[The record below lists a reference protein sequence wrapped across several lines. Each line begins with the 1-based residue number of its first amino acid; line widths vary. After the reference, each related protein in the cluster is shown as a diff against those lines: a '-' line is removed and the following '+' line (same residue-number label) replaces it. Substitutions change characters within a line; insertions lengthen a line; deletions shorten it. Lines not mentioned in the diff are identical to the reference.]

1 MYSLDVNFLKD
12 RGIQSEPGLN
22 KPRATA
28 PKGSMTP
35 LYIGVG
41 VGLFFPAVVAG
52 LLFFLQ
58 QQTDQLQQQSQALD
72 QKLGELKQA
81 EKQIADLEQ
90 QITQVE
96 DETNALASVF
106 NQIKPWSALLQDI
119 REDIPPGVQIKTIQ
133 QTEVVAK
140 APAAAANAPTPRP
153 ANARAANNRAAND
166 PAANQ
171 PQKVMQMQI
180 SGTAR
185 SFDDVGYF
193 LMTLKQS
200 PFVKSDET
208 QLSKAQLI
216 ANPTRIELPENQLRS
231 AVRTTYELPKVVEY
245 TIQTTLN
252 DVPASEIVRELDR
265 KGAVGLVTRIR
276 TLQQIQEKG
285 ATPGVNKGATPKAI
299 PGATPAATPGVNKGA
314 TSGATPGV
322 NKGATPAATP
332 KVNKGATQGANQQ

>member
-12 RGIQSEPGLN
+12 RGVQSEPGLN
-22 KPRATA
+22 KPKPT

-35 LYIGVG
+35 LYMGVG
-41 VGLFFPAVVAG
+41 VGLFFPAVVLG

-58 QQTDQLQQQSQALD
+58 QQTAQLQGRSQELD

-81 EKQIADLEQ
+81 ENKIAQLEQ
-90 QITQVE
+90 EITRVN
-96 DETNALASVF
+96 DETTALAGVF

-140 APAAAANAPTPRP
+140 APPAAASAPKAKPAAKGANAKAANAP
-153 ANARAANNRAAND
+153 AE
-166 PAANQ
+166 
-171 PQKVMQMQI
+171 PQKLMQMQI

-200 PFVKSDET
+200 PFLKTDET
-208 QLSKAQLI
+208 QLAKAQLI
-216 ANPTRIELPENQLRS
+216 ANPTGLEVPESKLRS
-231 AVRTTYELPKVVEY
+231 AVRQTYELPKVVEY
-245 TIQTTLN
+245 TIQTTLS

-285 ATPGVNKGATPKAI
+285 ATPGVTPGVNQGATPGVTPGVNQGAT
-299 PGATPAATPGVNKGA
+299 PGATQRATPGVNQR
-314 TSGATPGV
+314 T
-322 NKGATPAATP
+322 
-332 KVNKGATQGANQQ
+332 TQGANQQ